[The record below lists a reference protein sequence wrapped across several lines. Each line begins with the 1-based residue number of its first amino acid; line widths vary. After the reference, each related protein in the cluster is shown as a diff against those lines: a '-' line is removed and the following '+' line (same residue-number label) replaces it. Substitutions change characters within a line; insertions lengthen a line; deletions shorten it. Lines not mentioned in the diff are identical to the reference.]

1 MIVWLFVPGDQG
13 ARIPKALDTAAAR
26 VIVDWEDAVAP
37 SQKKA
42 ARAGTEEILSAVENR
57 DRVVLRINP
66 AGSSEHADDIEAA
79 RRIRPGA
86 VMVAKTQGPEDLR
99 PLADAGIPVV
109 PLVES
114 ALGIERAF
122 AIASAPGVTDLAFGT
137 IDFLADIGAPHGR
150 ESLLHAR
157 SRLVIAARAA
167 GVRWL
172 LDGPMLALDDESAL
186 IAEAEHARSLGF
198 DGKLAIHPRQ
208 VEQLD
213 RHFQPSADAIADAQE
228 ILRAYREALQSGKG
242 AVRLGDRMIDGA
254 VAKQAERLLA
264 ASVTRD

>member
-13 ARIPKALDTAAAR
+13 ARIPKALGTSAER

-37 SQKKA
+37 GRKDA
-42 ARAGTEEILSAVENR
+42 ARASTEEILPSLD
-57 DRVVLRINP
+57 DRERVILRINP
-66 AGSSEHADDIEAA
+66 ADSSEHAADVEAA

-86 VMVAKTQGPEDLR
+86 VMVAKTQGPEDLSA
-99 PLADAGIPVV
+99 LAGSGIGVV

-137 IDFLADIGAPHGR
+137 IDFLADIGAPHSR

-167 GVRWL
+167 KLRSL
-172 LDGPMLALDDESAL
+172 LDGPMLSIDDEAAL
-186 IAEAEHARSLGF
+186 IAEAAHARALGF

-208 VEQLD
+208 VEQLH
-213 RHFQPSADAIADAQE
+213 RHFRPSATEIAEARE
-228 ILRAYREALQSGKG
+228 VVRVYREALQNGKG

-254 VAKQAERLLA
+254 VAKQAERILA